1 MPPWSV
7 NAGFIVGGETTLIVD
22 TGANALAAATI
33 LGYAAAVRPGNRL
46 LVLNT
51 ERHFDHIG
59 GNGYFRDKGID
70 VYGHVRI
77 ERTDDEFRSELAEFK
92 AAIAHP
98 VRGALGEEQ
107 AFYFE
112 TSLANPNRP
121 ITGDIELELG
131 GCTVQVLL
139 TPGHTPTNISVY
151 VPGDGVV
158 FCGDCLTNRYLP
170 NLDCGGPEDWRQ
182 WLRSIDRIEELEP
195 SAIVC
200 GHGPVAEGGEVARL
214 IEAMRSILNQAIATG
229 RSPTGEQQA
238 DFFVY
243 KLSLDIAP

>member
-1 MPPWSV
+1 M
-7 NAGFIVGGETTLIVD
+7 GGETTLIVD

-33 LGYAAAVRPGNRL
+33 HGYATAVQPGNRL

-51 ERHFDHIG
+51 EQHFDHIG
-59 GNGYFRDKGID
+59 GNSYFREKGID
-70 VYGHVRI
+70 VYGHVGI
-77 ERTDDEFRSELAEFK
+77 ERTDGEFRSEFAEFN

-98 VRGALGEEQ
+98 VRRVLGEEQ

-121 ITGDIELELG
+121 ITGDTELELG

-158 FCGDCLTNRYLP
+158 FCGDCLINRYLP
-170 NLDCGGPEDWRQ
+170 NLDCCGPAEWRE

-200 GHGPVAEGGEVARL
+200 GHGPVATGGEVARL
-214 IEAMRSILNQAIATG
+214 IETMRDILNHAVATG
-229 RSPTGEQQA
+229 RSPTGA
-238 DFFVY
+238 
-243 KLSLDIAP
+243 AG